1 MRPTGRCS
9 RPRTPWPGSGTSS
22 PVAKNFTIRR
32 TSLSIPRRNRWTTPS
47 GRSKRRCG
55 MHVVNVSL
63 GDRSYDIEIGADLGL
78 AGARI
83 QGLGLGNKI
92 ALVTNPTVKK
102 LHGRRMVDGLK
113 AAGFLVLSIE
123 VPDGE
128 QYKNLDWANAVY
140 TALLTNAFDRTSALV
155 ALGGGVI
162 GDLTGFAAAT
172 FMRGVPFIQVPTTLL
187 AMVDSSVGGKTG
199 VNHPMGTNMIG
210 AFYQPKKVL
219 MDLSVLKTLPKE
231 ELLAGMAEVI
241 KYGVIRDAAFFD
253 YLDKNR
259 EKILSLDPDALTHII
274 RRSCEIKAE
283 VVSKDEREGGLR
295 AILNF
300 GHTVGH
306 AVETAENYA
315 MRHGYTVAIGMVYA
329 ARLAHKTGLCDASTP
344 ERVEKLI
351 KSYGLPTDLSSLS
364 RKPSVSGLMDTMQL
378 DKKAEGGKVKFVLP
392 KKIGDVVITKEW
404 DEQHLQ

>member
-1 MRPTGRCS
+1 
-9 RPRTPWPGSGTSS
+9 
-22 PVAKNFTIRR
+22 
-32 TSLSIPRRNRWTTPS
+32 
-47 GRSKRRCG
+47 
-55 MHVVNVSL
+55 
-63 GDRSYDIEIGADLGL
+63 
-78 AGARI
+78 
-83 QGLGLGNKI
+83 
-92 ALVTNPTVKK
+92 
-102 LHGRRMVDGLK
+102 
-113 AAGFLVLSIE
+113 

-140 TALLTNAFDRTSALV
+140 TALLTNAFDRKSALV

-199 VNHPMGTNMIG
+199 VNHPMGKNMIG

-219 MDLSVLKTLPKE
+219 MDLTVLKTLPRE
-231 ELLAGMAEVI
+231 ELLSGMAEVI

-253 YLDKNR
+253 YLDTNR
-259 EKILSLDPDALTHII
+259 EKILSLDPEAIEHIV
-274 RRSCEIKAE
+274 RRSCEIKAD
-283 VVSKDEREGGLR
+283 VVSRDEREGGLR

-306 AVETAENYA
+306 AVETAENYT
-315 MRHGYTVAIGMVYA
+315 MRHGYAVAIGMVYA
-329 ARLAHKTGLCDASTP
+329 ARLAHTTGLCDASVP

-351 KSYGLPTDLSSLS
+351 KSYGLPTDLSALS
-364 RKPSVSGLMDTMQL
+364 RKPSVSGLMDTMQR

-392 KKIGDVVITKEW
+392 RKIGDVVITKEW
-404 DEQHLQ
+404 DEQHLQKLLVE